1 MSLCVSSAAGP
12 TLPIGWALVAT
23 ADFNGDGK
31 PDYVVYHA
39 SSHLTAIMHMNNN
52 VAIDVVFGPTLPPG
66 WSLVGQ

>member
-12 TLPIGWALVAT
+12 TLPIGWALVAA
-23 ADFNGDGK
+23 ADFNGDGE
-31 PDYVVYHA
+31 PDYWFTMQA
-39 SSHLTAIMHMNNN
+39 RTLQRSCNMNNN

>member
-1 MSLCVSSAAGP
+1 
-12 TLPIGWALVAT
+12 
-23 ADFNGDGK
+23 
-31 PDYVVYHA
+31 VVYHA